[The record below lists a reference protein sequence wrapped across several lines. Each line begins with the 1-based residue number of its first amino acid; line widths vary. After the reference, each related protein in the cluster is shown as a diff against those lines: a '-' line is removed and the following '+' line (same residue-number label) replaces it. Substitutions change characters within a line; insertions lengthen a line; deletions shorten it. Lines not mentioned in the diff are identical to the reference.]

1 MASIARHGRPPN
13 ASFDRHEHVLV
24 QDDRTSYIHLRET
37 LVVAAGTGSLP
48 VAEMHWRGRL
58 SEVSGWS
65 FGHLGAGPPTA
76 PNRSNA

>member
-24 QDDRTSYIHLRET
+24 QDARNSYIHLRET

-48 VAEMHWRGRL
+48 VAKMHWRGRL
-58 SEVSGWS
+58 PEVSG
-65 FGHLGAGPPTA
+65 
-76 PNRSNA
+76 